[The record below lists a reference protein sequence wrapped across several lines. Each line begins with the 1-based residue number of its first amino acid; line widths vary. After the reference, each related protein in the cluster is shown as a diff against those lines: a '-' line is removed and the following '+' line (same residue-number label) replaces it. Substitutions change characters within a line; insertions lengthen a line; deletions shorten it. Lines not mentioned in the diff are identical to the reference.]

1 MADLS
6 VCVRRRRLRSA
17 ERLSR
22 KWHAHNDLVLVYRY
36 GVPYGV
42 RMRDVRVGDFVK
54 ADADEQGAH
63 QLVRV
68 TGWDDA

>member
-6 VCVRRRRLRSA
+6 VCVRRRRLRSD

-22 KWHAHNDLVLVYRY
+22 MWHKHGAIVLVYRY

-42 RMRDVRVGDFVK
+42 RKRDVRVGDMVK
-54 ADADEQGAH
+54 ADADEQGVH
-63 QLVRV
+63 PLVRV